1 MAFTRSAGAAMG
13 GERAAEPC
21 IGGGLGRN
29 TNLSMCGA
37 GECCCREG
45 STAPPSATTL
55 FFFSDAPECDIS
67 FHELWNG
74 APPANAKSSVLP
86 AALEEAV
93 EVLWAGTD
101 LPKNACQAST
111 SPVVCCAMLAFSA
124 RAASE
129 AGGGGC
135 FEYRL
140 TSFTDMAILLP
151 VWTVRVFK
159 GM

>member
-1 MAFTRSAGAAMG
+1 MG
-13 GERAAEPC
+13 GARATEPC
-21 IGGGLGRN
+21 IGGGFGRN

-37 GECCCREG
+37 GDGCCRAG
-45 STAPPSATTL
+45 SNAPPAATTL
-55 FFFSDAPECDIS
+55 FFCSDAAELDIA

-93 EVLWAGTD
+93 EVLRAGTD

-129 AGGGGC
+129 AGGCGC

-140 TSFTDMAILLP
+140 TSFTDMDILVP
-151 VWTVRVFK
+151 VWTVRSCK
-159 GM
+159 GI